1 MKFEIRARSLALIPF
16 ILLGCGSPESA
27 PAPPLGEA
35 SQPINGAQVWTSFGD
50 LNAPTCTGWMSH
62 LDTNPSGESAVGGW
76 IQSSYLACTITLAVG
91 VVVTASPQDPPW
103 VARYKATGAALW
115 AKAINLT
122 GSNTWADLGGVAIN
136 NATTVVYAVGTQNT
150 PANPTIW
157 NKGFLRAY
165 DATTG
170 TLLYTKVFGL
180 SGGHVIN
187 AVTVDGSDNI
197 VLVGNSDGTVD
208 FGGGVRTTSNA
219 ITVVKLDPAG
229 NYLWDRTF
237 DVLPDPSVLN
247 ASATTVVATASRGQ
261 QGIYVAGEYSGKV
274 DFGAGLVLGND
285 SMYALGLRPNG
296 TTWWSNILGNS
307 SGTVK
312 AIRGMSN
319 TVVLGGDHS
328 GSIQFGAFTLLSSS
342 PPDVYLAHLDATT
355 GVPTWASGYGGPGSQ
370 SMAGFDTS
378 PTTGT
383 LTMAVNFTPT
393 ANFGLGTLGAVSSQ
407 DVALV
412 KLKTPGFPI
421 WQRQIVS
428 SAGNYAAAAGSA
440 MDASGNVYA
449 NGTFD
454 GTADFGS
461 GPVSAG
467 AVPPRSYFT
476 KRDP

>member
-1 MKFEIRARSLALIPF
+1 MKLDVRACSLALIPF
-16 ILLGCGSPESA
+16 LLTGCAGPERPDVDPIA
-27 PAPPLGEA
+27 EAAQPLA
-35 SQPINGAQVWTSFGD
+35 GAQLWTSFGD

-76 IQSSYLACTITLAVG
+76 IQSSYLLCSITLAPG

-103 VARYKATGAALW
+103 VARYKSGTAIW

-150 PANPTIW
+150 PANPTVW

-165 DATTG
+165 DAATG
-170 TLLYTKVFGL
+170 ALLYTKVFGTT
-180 SGGHVIN
+180 GGHVIN
-187 AVTVDGSDNI
+187 AITVDGGDNL

-208 FGGGVRTTSNA
+208 FGGGLRTTSNA
-219 ITVVKLDPAG
+219 ITVVKLDPLG
-229 NYLWDRTF
+229 NYLWDREF

-247 ASATTVVATASRGQ
+247 VGSTTVVTTASKGQ
-261 QGIYVAGEYSGKV
+261 SGIYVGGKYSGKV
-274 DFGAGLVLGND
+274 DFGAGLTLGND

-296 TTWWSNILGNS
+296 TTWWSNILGNPG
-307 SGTVK
+307 GTVK
-312 AIRGMSN
+312 AIRGMNN
-319 TVVLGGDHS
+319 TVVLGGDYT
-328 GSIQFGAFTLLSSS
+328 GSISFGAYNLISTS
-342 PPDVYLAHLDATT
+342 PPDVYLAHLDAGT
-355 GVPTWASGYGGPGSQ
+355 GAPVWASGYGGPGSQ
-370 SMAGFDTS
+370 LMGGFDTS

-393 ANFGLGTLGAVSSQ
+393 ANFGLGTLSAVSTQ

-412 KLKTPGFPI
+412 KLKTPGSPI
-421 WQRQIVS
+421 WQRQIVGN
-428 SAGNYAAAAGSA
+428 AGNYVEAVGSA
-440 MDASGNVYA
+440 MDSTGNVYA

-461 GPVSAG
+461 GPVGAG